1 MPIDRRQ
8 NADSQ
13 RSIGKQEADRW
24 GRQPIDLVTSA
35 CYRTLTLN
43 VLWTSSPCFP
53 PFQLRFLAGITCLY
67 PAWVDAIVGVVAD
80 RIPRVC
86 ARAVISDRTKTT
98 DADRR
103 RLGRS
108 PSSDS
113 RHVWP
118 TFVLGHYMC
127 NGNGPANR
135 KGLVRSGAIQSFAWQ
150 PAVSRPDYGA
160 IESLSAWDGFDNHRG

>member
-1 MPIDRRQ
+1 MGPCTLIRCHWNFFDLSHMPVTVDAARVLE
-8 NADSQ
+8 NLWNDCK
-13 RSIGKQEADRW
+13 RS
-24 GRQPIDLVTSA
+24 S
-35 CYRTLTLN
+35 
-43 VLWTSSPCFP
+43 FP
-53 PFQLRFLAGITCLY
+53 CLY

-118 TFVLGHYMC
+118 TFVPGHYMC
-127 NGNGPANR
+127 NGNGPAHR